1 MINMNKPTVTDY
13 TKYATTKEE
22 LERLRVC
29 NNIIKAL
36 NDFNKIGAIHWG
48 SIITAV
54 RGRLKFDHVKQSL
67 VPNEEFIIQKPV
79 R

>member
-36 NDFNKIGAIHWG
+36 NDSPTQECYHYRN
-48 SIITAV
+48 
-54 RGRLKFDHVKQSL
+54 R
-67 VPNEEFIIQKPV
+67 
-79 R
+79 